1 MILTFDNVNFFF
13 KFIRQFLASI
23 DVVVFSLL
31 SWMIEGVFNLS
42 SLMLNADFA
51 KQIYTRIY
59 IILGIF
65 MTFKLTFSF
74 LKYLVSPD
82 AMTDK
87 EQGVG
92 KLVGRVVAM
101 IIMLIIFPIVFF
113 NPVPGDSQ
121 NRTLLVMLQ
130 DGVVKTLPRIIL
142 GQAIDDTNASGGVN
156 AKDNG
161 KELALS
167 MLKSFY
173 YPSLCNEDSK
183 NYDESQKGECQKY
196 FAGQQATI
204 SSDSNDKLESSGID
218 SFKTFYASVINEGQE
233 GEYAY
238 QYMWPLTTVTG
249 ILLIVIMGGICID
262 VAIRIFKLL
271 ILEVMAPI
279 PIMTYIDPKA
289 SKDGSFAAWSKSLI
303 STYIDLFVK
312 LGTVYLVLLLA
323 SALFSQK
330 LFDQAA
336 YNNFSGLSYLY
347 VQVFLVLGL
356 FQFAKQAPKFIKD
369 ALGIKDNGGGSGGF
383 MGKAFAGMAGA
394 AAGFAGGVAGG
405 GGIMGGLSA
414 AAGGFSAG
422 AANAGSG
429 KPLGMYSKSRDEMAK
444 STGKIPGG
452 IVGRIRQNSFNRQA
466 NKAGYQDILADE
478 KELKDGIVAKSA
490 DKNVSDRKL
499 ANLRSQQ
506 ANKTAEVNMKRDAL
520 TLANQNATQA
530 RANMSSGKYKQVED
544 DLNYASANGISE
556 ADAVATMPADVLASY
571 NAYKEDMK
579 LINAADTAQREYNDS
594 NAELTTLNS
603 DIAYEQDRNI
613 NLSQDI
619 EQFQQNL
626 QNVQKDKDKVEKGY
640 NVYKSKKESKTPTKK
655 NPYKPGDYNR

>member
-59 IILGIF
+59 IILGVF
-65 MTFKLTFSF
+65 MAFKLTFSF

-92 KLVGRVVAM
+92 KLIGRVVAM
-101 IIMLIIFPIVFF
+101 IIMLIAFPIVFF

-121 NRTLLVMLQ
+121 NRTVLAILQ

-142 GQAIDDTNASGGVN
+142 GQAIGDTNASGSVN

-173 YPSLCNEDSK
+173 YPSVCNEDSK
-183 NYDESQKGECQKY
+183 NYDKNQSTECQKY
-196 FAGQQATI
+196 FAGEQASI
-204 SSDSNDKLESSGID
+204 SSKDDLDPSGIN
-218 SFKTFYASVINEGQE
+218 SFKAFNNSIINEGS
-233 GEYAY
+233 GGDYAY

-249 ILLIVIMGGICID
+249 ILLIVIMAGICID
-262 VAIRIFKLL
+262 VAIRCFKLL
-271 ILEVMAPI
+271 ILEVMAPV

-289 SKDGSFAAWSKSLI
+289 SKDGSFAAWSKTLI

-323 SALFSQK
+323 SALFKQE
-330 LFDQAA
+330 LFDKAA

-347 VQVFLVLGL
+347 VQVFLVIGL

-369 ALGIKDNGGGSGGF
+369 ALGIKDNGGGGGF
-383 MGKAFAGMAGA
+383 MGKALAGMAGA

-520 TLANQNATQA
+520 TLANQNAAQA

>member
-1 MILTFDNVNFFF
+1 MILTFDSVNFFF

-31 SWMIEGVFNLS
+31 SWIIEGVFNLS
-42 SLMLNADFA
+42 SLMLSTDFA

-59 IILGIF
+59 IILGVF
-65 MTFKLTFSF
+65 MAFKLTFSF

-92 KLVGRVVAM
+92 KLIGRVVAM
-101 IIMLIIFPIVFF
+101 IIMLIAFPIVFF

-121 NRTLLVMLQ
+121 NRTVLAVLQ

-142 GQAIDDTNASGGVN
+142 GQAIGDTNASGSVN

-183 NYDESQKGECQKY
+183 NYDKTQSTECQKY
-196 FAGQQATI
+196 FTGEQASI
-204 SSDSNDKLESSGID
+204 STKDDLDPSGIN
-218 SFKTFYASVINEGQE
+218 SFKAFNNSVINEGS
-233 GEYAY
+233 GGDYAY

-249 ILLIVIMGGICID
+249 ILLIVIMAGICID
-262 VAIRIFKLL
+262 IAIRCFKLL
-271 ILEVMAPI
+271 ILEVMAPV

-289 SKDGSFAAWSKSLI
+289 SKDGSFAAWSKTLI

-323 SALFSQK
+323 SALFRQE
-330 LFDQAA
+330 LFDKAA

-347 VQVFLVLGL
+347 VQVFLVIGV

-369 ALGIKDNGGGSGGF
+369 ALGIKDNGGSGGF
-383 MGKAFAGMAGA
+383 MGKALAGMAGA

-452 IVGRIRQNSFNRQA
+452 VVGRIRQNGFNRQA

-478 KELKDGIVAKSA
+478 KKLKKDIETQSVAKNDS
-490 DKNVSDRKL
+490 DKRL

-520 TLANQNATQA
+520 TLANQNAIQA
-530 RANMSSGKYKQVED
+530 RANLSSGMYKQIQD
-544 DLNYASANGISE
+544 DLDYARDNGISE

-571 NAYKEDMK
+571 NAYKEDMR
-579 LINAADTAQREYNDS
+579 LIDAADGAKAEYDMS
-594 NAELTTLNS
+594 TSELSTLNN
-603 DIAYEQDRNI
+603 DIASEQDRNI
-613 NLSQDI
+613 DLSQGI
-619 EQFQQNL
+619 QQSQQYL
-626 QNVQKDKDKVEKGY
+626 QDVQKDKDKVEKGY

-655 NPYKPGDYNR
+655 NPYTSGSYRK

>member
-1 MILTFDNVNFFF
+1 MILTFDSVNFFF

-31 SWMIEGVFNLS
+31 SWIIEGVFNLS
-42 SLMLNADFA
+42 SLMLSTDFA

-59 IILGIF
+59 IILGVF
-65 MTFKLTFSF
+65 MAFKLTFSF

-92 KLVGRVVAM
+92 KLIGRVVAM
-101 IIMLIIFPIVFF
+101 IIMLIAFPIVFF

-121 NRTLLVMLQ
+121 NRTVLAVLQ

-142 GQAIDDTNASGGVN
+142 GQAIGDTNASGSVN

-183 NYDESQKGECQKY
+183 NYDKNQSTECQKY
-196 FAGQQATI
+196 FAGEQASI
-204 SSDSNDKLESSGID
+204 SSKDDLDPSGIN
-218 SFKTFYASVINEGQE
+218 SFKAFNNSIINEGS
-233 GEYAY
+233 GGDYAY

-249 ILLIVIMGGICID
+249 ILLIVIMAGICID
-262 VAIRIFKLL
+262 IAIRCFKLL
-271 ILEVMAPI
+271 ILEVMAPV

-289 SKDGSFAAWSKSLI
+289 SKDGSFAAWSKTLI

-323 SALFSQK
+323 SALFRQE
-330 LFDQAA
+330 LFDKAA

-347 VQVFLVLGL
+347 VQVFLVIGL

-369 ALGIKDNGGGSGGF
+369 ALGIKDNGGSGGF
-383 MGKAFAGMAGA
+383 MGKALAGMAGA

-452 IVGRIRQNSFNRQA
+452 VVGRIRQNGFNRQA

-478 KELKDGIVAKSA
+478 KKLKKDIETQSGAKN
-490 DKNVSDRKL
+490 DSDRRL

-520 TLANQNATQA
+520 TLANQNAIQA
-530 RANMSSGKYKQVED
+530 RANMSSGMYKQVQD
-544 DLNYASANGISE
+544 DLDYARDNGISE

-571 NAYKEDMK
+571 KAYKEDMR
-579 LINAADTAQREYNDS
+579 LIDAADMAKAEYDMS
-594 NAELTTLNS
+594 TSELSTLNNDVAS
-603 DIAYEQDRNI
+603 EQDRNI
-613 NLSQDI
+613 NLSQGI
-619 EQFQQNL
+619 QQSQQYL
-626 QNVQKDKDKVEKGY
+626 QDVQKDKDKVEKGY

-655 NPYKPGDYNR
+655 NPYTSGSYRR

>member
-1 MILTFDNVNFFF
+1 MILTFDSVNFFF

-31 SWMIEGVFNLS
+31 SWIIEGVFNLS
-42 SLMLNADFA
+42 SLMLSTDFA

-59 IILGIF
+59 IILGVF
-65 MTFKLTFSF
+65 MAFKLTFSF

-92 KLVGRVVAM
+92 KLIGRVVAM
-101 IIMLIIFPIVFF
+101 IIMLIAFPIVFF

-121 NRTLLVMLQ
+121 NRTVLAILQ

-142 GQAIDDTNASGGVN
+142 GQAIGDTNASGSVN

-173 YPSLCNEDSK
+173 YPSVCNEDSK
-183 NYDESQKGECQKY
+183 NYDQSKTSNCSEY
-196 FAGQQATI
+196 FAGKSTTI
-204 SSDSNDKLESSGID
+204 SDKGLESTGID
-218 SFKTFYASVINEGQE
+218 SFSKFYNSVLNEAGNDT
-233 GEYAY
+233 YAY

-249 ILLIVIMGGICID
+249 ILLIVIMAGICID
-262 VAIRIFKLL
+262 IAIRCFKLL
-271 ILEVMAPI
+271 ILEVMAPV

-289 SKDGSFAAWSKSLI
+289 SKDGSFAAWSKTLI

-323 SALFSQK
+323 SALFRQE
-330 LFDQAA
+330 LFDKAA

-347 VQVFLVLGL
+347 VQVFLVIGL

-369 ALGIKDNGGGSGGF
+369 ALGIKDNGGSGGF
-383 MGKAFAGMAGA
+383 MGKALAGMAGA

-452 IVGRIRQNSFNRQA
+452 VVGRIRQNGFNRQA

-478 KELKDGIVAKSA
+478 KKLKKDIETQSVAKNDS
-490 DKNVSDRKL
+490 DKRL

-520 TLANQNATQA
+520 TLANQNAIQA
-530 RANMSSGKYKQVED
+530 RANLSSGMYKQIQD
-544 DLNYASANGISE
+544 DLDYARDNGISE

-571 NAYKEDMK
+571 NAYKEDMR
-579 LINAADTAQREYNDS
+579 LIDAADRAKAEYDMS
-594 NAELTTLNS
+594 TSELSTLNN
-603 DIAYEQDRNI
+603 DIASEQDRNI
-613 NLSQDI
+613 DLSQGI
-619 EQFQQNL
+619 QQSQQYL
-626 QNVQKDKDKVEKGY
+626 QDVQKDKDKVEKGY

-655 NPYKPGDYNR
+655 NPYTSGSYRK

>member
-1 MILTFDNVNFFF
+1 MILTFDSVNFFF

-31 SWMIEGVFNLS
+31 SWIIEGVFNLS
-42 SLMLNADFA
+42 SLMLSTDFA

-59 IILGIF
+59 IILGVF
-65 MTFKLTFSF
+65 MAFKLTFSF

-92 KLVGRVVAM
+92 KLIGRVVAM
-101 IIMLIIFPIVFF
+101 IIMLIAFPIVFF

-121 NRTLLVMLQ
+121 NRTVLAVLQ

-142 GQAIDDTNASGGVN
+142 GQAIGDTNASGSVN

-183 NYDESQKGECQKY
+183 NYDKTQSTECQKY
-196 FAGQQATI
+196 FAGEQASI
-204 SSDSNDKLESSGID
+204 STKDDLDPSGIN
-218 SFKTFYASVINEGQE
+218 SFKAFNNSVINEGS
-233 GEYAY
+233 GGDYAY

-249 ILLIVIMGGICID
+249 ILLIVIMAGICID
-262 VAIRIFKLL
+262 IAIRCFKLL
-271 ILEVMAPI
+271 ILEVMAPV

-289 SKDGSFAAWSKSLI
+289 SKDGLFAAWSKTLI

-323 SALFSQK
+323 SALFRQE
-330 LFDQAA
+330 LFDKAA

-347 VQVFLVLGL
+347 VQVFLVIGL

-383 MGKAFAGMAGA
+383 MGKALAGMAGA

-422 AANAGSG
+422 AVNAGSG
-429 KPLGMYSKSRDEMAK
+429 KPLGLYGKTRDEMAK
-444 STGKIPGG
+444 SLGKTPGG
-452 IVGRIRQNSFNRQA
+452 VKGKMQLAA
-466 NKAGYQDILADE
+466 NKRALAKMGVSEGTLDDAKAKMLADE
-478 KELKDGIVAKSA
+478 AKATAGETALEQAIHNRDDSGATWWIDANGHRQTASNADAAIVSLTNASQNA
-490 DKNVSDRKL
+490 
-499 ANLRSQQ
+499 RSQ
-506 ANKTAEVNMKRDAL
+506 
-520 TLANQNATQA
+520 
-530 RANMSSGKYKQVED
+530 
-544 DLNYASANGISE
+544 
-556 ADAVATMPADVLASY
+556 AV
-571 NAYKEDMK
+571 
-579 LINAADTAQREYNDS
+579 
-594 NAELTTLNS
+594 
-603 DIAYEQDRNI
+603 
-613 NLSQDI
+613 
-619 EQFQQNL
+619 
-626 QNVQKDKDKVEKGY
+626 
-640 NVYKSKKESKTPTKK
+640 KSKKRFEKMDEA
-655 NPYKPGDYNR
+655 YKPFKKGFYDEHHRGLVDNVKGKAETAYNAVRHPIQNIKDAGASAKQAVGDIAKDTFSIRNDNDKRYNERRNDQRAKNFEGKNRDQI

>member
-31 SWMIEGVFNLS
+31 SWIIEGVFNLS
-42 SLMLNADFA
+42 SLMLSTDFA

-59 IILGIF
+59 IILGVF
-65 MTFKLTFSF
+65 MAFKLTFSF

-92 KLVGRVVAM
+92 KLIGRVIAM
-101 IIMLIIFPIVFF
+101 IIMLIAFPIVFF

-121 NRTLLVMLQ
+121 NRTVLAILQ

-142 GQAIDDTNASGGVN
+142 GQAIGDTNASGSVN

-173 YPSLCNEDSK
+173 YPSVCNEDSK
-183 NYDESQKGECQKY
+183 NYDKNQSAECQKY
-196 FAGQQATI
+196 FAGEQASI
-204 SSDSNDKLESSGID
+204 NSKDVLDPSGIN
-218 SFKTFYASVINEGQE
+218 SFKAFNNSIINEGS
-233 GEYAY
+233 GGDYAY

-249 ILLIVIMGGICID
+249 ILLIVIMAGICID
-262 VAIRIFKLL
+262 IAIRCFKLL
-271 ILEVMAPI
+271 ILEVMAPV

-289 SKDGSFAAWSKSLI
+289 SKDGSFAAWSKTLI

-323 SALFSQK
+323 SALFKQE
-330 LFDQAA
+330 LFDKAA

-347 VQVFLVLGL
+347 VQVFLVIGL

-369 ALGIKDNGGGSGGF
+369 ALGIKDNGGGGGF
-383 MGKAFAGMAGA
+383 MGKALAGMAGA

-429 KPLGMYSKSRDEMAK
+429 KPLGLYGKTRDEMAK
-444 STGKIPGG
+444 SLGKTPGG
-452 IVGRIRQNSFNRQA
+452 VKGKMQLAA
-466 NKAGYQDILADE
+466 NKRALAKMGVSEGTLDDAKTQMLADE
-478 KELKDGIVAKSA
+478 AKATAGETALEQAIHNRDDSGATWWIDANGHRQTASNADAAIVSLTNAA
-490 DKNVSDRKL
+490 QN
-499 ANLRSQQ
+499 ARSQ
-506 ANKTAEVNMKRDAL
+506 
-520 TLANQNATQA
+520 
-530 RANMSSGKYKQVED
+530 
-544 DLNYASANGISE
+544 
-556 ADAVATMPADVLASY
+556 AV
-571 NAYKEDMK
+571 
-579 LINAADTAQREYNDS
+579 
-594 NAELTTLNS
+594 
-603 DIAYEQDRNI
+603 
-613 NLSQDI
+613 
-619 EQFQQNL
+619 
-626 QNVQKDKDKVEKGY
+626 
-640 NVYKSKKESKTPTKK
+640 KSKKRFEKMDEA
-655 NPYKPGDYNR
+655 YKPFKKGFYDEHHRGLVDNVKGKAETAYNAVRHPIQNIKDVGASAKQAVGDIAKDTFSIRNDSDKRYNERRNDQRAENFEGKNRDQI

>member
-31 SWMIEGVFNLS
+31 SWIIEGVFNLS
-42 SLMLNADFA
+42 SLMLSADFA

-59 IILGIF
+59 IVLGVF
-65 MTFKLTFSF
+65 MAFKLTFSF

-92 KLVGRVVAM
+92 KLIGRVVAM
-101 IIMLIIFPIVFF
+101 IIMLIAFPIVFF

-121 NRTLLVMLQ
+121 NRTVLAILQ

-142 GQAIDDTNASGGVN
+142 GQAIGDTNASGSVN
-156 AKDNG
+156 AKGNG

-183 NYDESQKGECQKY
+183 NYDKNQSTECQKY
-196 FAGQQATI
+196 FAGEQASI
-204 SSDSNDKLESSGID
+204 SSKDDLDPSGIN
-218 SFKTFYASVINEGQE
+218 SFKAFNNSIINEGS
-233 GEYAY
+233 GGDYAY
-238 QYMWPLTTVTG
+238 QYMWPLTTVAG
-249 ILLIVIMGGICID
+249 ILLIVIMAGICID
-262 VAIRIFKLL
+262 IAIRCFKLL
-271 ILEVMAPI
+271 ILEVMAPV

-289 SKDGSFAAWSKSLI
+289 SKDGSFAAWSKTLI

-323 SALFSQK
+323 SALFRQE
-330 LFDQAA
+330 LFDKAA

-347 VQVFLVLGL
+347 VQVFLVIGL

-369 ALGIKDNGGGSGGF
+369 ALGIKDNGGSGGF
-383 MGKAFAGMAGA
+383 MGKALAGMAGA

-452 IVGRIRQNSFNRQA
+452 VVGRIRQNGFNRQA

-478 KELKDGIVAKSA
+478 KKLKKDIETQSVAKNDS
-490 DKNVSDRKL
+490 DKRL

-506 ANKTAEVNMKRDAL
+506 ANKTAEVNIKRDAL
-520 TLANQNATQA
+520 TLANQNAIQA
-530 RANMSSGKYKQVED
+530 RANLSSGMYKQIQD
-544 DLNYASANGISE
+544 DLDYARDNGISE

-571 NAYKEDMK
+571 NAYKEDMR
-579 LINAADTAQREYNDS
+579 LIDAADRAKAEYDMS
-594 NAELTTLNS
+594 TSELSTLNN
-603 DIAYEQDRNI
+603 DIASEQDRNI
-613 NLSQDI
+613 DLSQGI
-619 EQFQQNL
+619 QQSQQYL
-626 QNVQKDKDKVEKGY
+626 QDVQKDKDKVEKGY

-655 NPYKPGDYNR
+655 NPYTSGSYRK